1 MCIHLPEDEVLE
13 SLWTWAITSVVIKAT
28 FSITTQMKQTI
39 RPIIIHFMI
48 ILNKENGP
56 FLNIFAR
63 FKCRHKAFKRSNSQ
77 HNAMNYWTAMQRPV
91 TPRKEKRKRYLK
103 LNNYILLHLF
113 WDKVLNGKTQVE
125 KWRLFLKNGVSV
137 RVYVDRIW
145 FRSKPKPRNAALPCR
160 SCKWHFVTVKL
171 YLLTTLSWF

>member
-1 MCIHLPEDEVLE
+1 MICWIAFDNKKTGNLFKLDSELLCCPMWTKVCTVISALGSHLLE
-13 SLWTWAITSVVIKAT
+13 LYTSDH
-28 FSITTQMKQTI
+28 FSRQTE
-39 RPIIIHFMI
+39 RRESEC
-48 ILNKENGP
+48 KS
-56 FLNIFAR
+56 R
-63 FKCRHKAFKRSNSQ
+63 
-77 HNAMNYWTAMQRPV
+77 AMQRPV

-125 KWRLFLKNGVSV
+125 NWRLLLKNGVSV

-160 SCKWHFVTVKL
+160 SCRWHFVTVKL